1 MEEIEKFS
9 KKKKL
14 TDIEIIKDCYRSSGV
29 TISEDYLDGILKNPK
44 RIEQFREL
52 HKREKRWNMNY
63 ILGKPLENEEF
74 TDFELKALSIIDL
87 FDRKLV
93 NICKITWDNRDN
105 TKKLN
110 EFLKQIKKGDKYWK
124 K

>member
-1 MEEIEKFS
+1 
-9 KKKKL
+9 
-14 TDIEIIKDCYRSSGV
+14 
-29 TISEDYLDGILKNPK
+29 
-44 RIEQFREL
+44 
-52 HKREKRWNMNY
+52 MNY